1 MSENDDT
8 KSPFGPGFIAAC
20 IVVGAIL
27 ICGVALVFGGATSAH
42 SGATTA
48 TTGGGPAAGTG
59 DRNSSGTAND
69 AAEADQADQA
79 DEADEADEAAHGT
92 ANGSAATPTVATPRA
107 PDRSGASQAA
117 ERGTN
122 SCALADGDQKV
133 PDKAPPVEGWE
144 VSRRVVVP
152 KSAIFG
158 PAKTDPDGFR
168 RCFAHS
174 PTGALFAAY
183 NALAALA
190 DQRQAVPTVR
200 KLMVPGA
207 NTDALIQELR
217 DESSSDDGAV
227 TQLAGFRILDADR
240 DRATIMLALPVETQ
254 YMSVTL
260 TLVWEDGDW
269 RVQPPL
275 PGNPVGA
282 PFSQHRDLSDFV
294 PWSGV

>member
-1 MSENDDT
+1 MSENDDS

-27 ICGVALVFGGATSAH
+27 ICGVALVFGGATSSH

-48 TTGGGPAAGTG
+48 TTGGGTAASTG
-59 DRNSSGTAND
+59 DRRSSSAVND
-69 AAEADQADQA
+69 ADDADADADAE
-79 DEADEADEAAHGT
+79 AHGT
-92 ANGSAATPTVATPRA
+92 ANGSAATPTVTTPRA

-117 ERGTN
+117 ERGSN
-122 SCALADGDQKV
+122 SCALADGDRKV
-133 PDKAPPVEGWE
+133 PDKAPPVDGWE

-152 KSAIFG
+152 KSAVFG

-200 KLMVPGA
+200 KLMVPGP
-207 NTDALIQELR
+207 NTDALIQGLQ

-240 DRATIMLALPVETQ
+240 DRVTIMLALPVETQ

-260 TLVWEDGDW
+260 TLVWEGGDW